1 MINSASLMRGGEGIV
16 IICSLV
22 TREEVSLILAWS
34 TRGRGST
41 VRQLGGNNCSCNL
54 GSTKPALVN

>member
-34 TRGRGST
+34 TRGST
-41 VRQLGGNNCSCNL
+41 ARQLGGNNCSCNL

>member
-22 TREEVSLILAWS
+22 TREEVSLILAWR
-34 TRGRGST
+34 TRSRGST